1 MSMRLGAIEC
11 VCLRLP
17 WHLNLEYVLDS
28 LAAYPRSQ
36 FSSAAVAED
45 VEKDQTA
52 ATLRGGVRFAGA
64 HGATAEA
71 TKSVPAEDIVPYRDT
86 ADRKTGAPQPLR
98 VYLGDDLVV

>member
-1 MSMRLGAIEC
+1 LCALVARGYPL
-11 VCLRLP
+11 V
-17 WHLNLEYVLDS
+17 NLEYVLDS

-36 FSSAAVAED
+36 FSSVAVAED

-71 TKSVPAEDIVPYRDT
+71 AKSVPAEDIVPYRDT
-86 ADRKTGAPQPLR
+86 ADRKTGSPQPLR
-98 VYLGDDLVV
+98 VYLGDDLVDYFATA